1 LGLNTLIEQAGLMVE
16 EQVTAPDV
24 PAPVAEKIIRE
35 TWPGVTDVPGV
46 ARLAKQLM
54 RYIVLA
60 PLAWILLA
68 PCYFKKVSP
77 YLAKRYTLTNR
88 RLMIRR
94 GLKPQS
100 RQEVLLADIQDVQV
114 QTNSFDDFYRT
125 ATLNMV
131 SQGQV
136 ILSLPAVPEPETFRR
151 SILNSRDAW
160 VSKAVSASEF

>member
-1 LGLNTLIEQAGLMVE
+1 
-16 EQVTAPDV
+16 
-24 PAPVAEKIIRE
+24 
-35 TWPGVTDVPGV
+35 
-46 ARLAKQLM
+46 
-54 RYIVLA
+54 
-60 PLAWILLA
+60 
-68 PCYFKKVSP
+68 
-77 YLAKRYTLTNR
+77 
-88 RLMIRR
+88 MIRR